1 MASSDKSESFSS
13 SSKSTLNIPNNARN
27 VKIFASGG
35 AGGNGGDD
43 SDNNGGDG
51 KNGREADFSFKS
63 KWDWRT
69 YQLEIWVGK
78 AGDDGEKNATGKG
91 GGDGGSGG
99 ADGGDG
105 GDAAP
110 FPYSGGGGGGGGAS
124 VVKINWPGPAPESDA
139 TIIVAGGGGGGGGA
153 SKGNP
158 GKDGELGGSFDGT
171 SGNFDGDDGSDGST
185 IGSCNGSPNDGG
197 GGGGGGGGSPGGS
210 GGDGGSDD
218 NFCDEKAE
226 GGDGGGSKYSTTYL
240 TKSNEGTNSGD
251 GEVEVEWEEVD
262 PEIEDWY
269 ADPETQDSS
278 LGTPLYSTS
287 LYWSGQ
293 DYDWAGYRI
302 RKLDGNLTNNNY
314 TKITSSPITI
324 NNLPQSNADGTS
336 GAISPRNLQYQLK
349 LCIGGEDGNCVTENL
364 TVKVKNDC
372 THTNSWT
379 TTHGPFEPLTVKT
392 EEIGTLSGVDMNV
405 EVSSPSSG
413 VTFNNSGTGT
423 FSNPKLVPPGSSIYM
438 KMTTKNW
445 NTSLTGITV
454 NDSKGNE
461 NLKTVSVTVG
471 CSPAFDVTF
480 KTKAPTIKEL
490 FNMSGETNKLPHPDI
505 DVVETP
511 DPDEYLFSPD
521 VDINN
526 VDIDV
531 VVRSSNPDIQV
542 KVNNGNW
549 KNVQNLNP
557 KRLW

>member
-1 MASSDKSESFSS
+1 MASSDKSQSFNS

-27 VKIFASGG
+27 VKIFAAG
-35 AGGNGGDD
+35 AEGGNGGDD
-43 SDNNGGDG
+43 SDNDGGDG
-51 KNGREADFSFKS
+51 KKGRKADFSFKNA
-63 KWDWRT
+63 WDWRS

-78 AGDDGEKNATGKG
+78 AGEDGEKNAVGKG

-105 GDAAP
+105 ADAAP

-153 SKGNP
+153 SRGNP
-158 GKDGELGGSFDGT
+158 GKDGDAAGSFNGT
-171 SGNFDGDDGSDGST
+171 SGNFDGDDGSDGSR
-185 IGSCNGSPNDGG
+185 IDQCNGSPNDGG

-210 GGDGGSDD
+210 GGSGGSDD

-240 TKSNEGTNSGD
+240 SKSNEGDNSGD

-262 PEIEDWY
+262 PEIKDWY
-269 ADPETQDSS
+269 ADPAIQDSD

-293 DYDWAGYRI
+293 DYDWAGYKI
-302 RKLDGNLTNNNY
+302 RKLDGVATGNSY
-314 TKITSSPITI
+314 TKITSSPITL
-324 NNLPQSNADGTS
+324 NNLPQSNADGTP
-336 GAISPRNLQYQLK
+336 GAKSPRTLQYRLK
-349 LCIGGEDGNCVTENL
+349 LCIGGENGNCVTDDI

-372 THTNSWT
+372 THTNTWT
-379 TTHGPFEPLTVKT
+379 TTHGPFDPLSTET
-392 EEIGTLSGVDMNV
+392 EEIGTLTGVDMNV

-413 VTFNNSGTGT
+413 VTFNNAGTGT
-423 FSNPKLVPPGSSIYM
+423 FSNPKLVPANATVYM
-438 KMTTKNW
+438 KMKTKNW
-445 NTSLTGITV
+445 NTDLTGKTV
-454 NDSKGNE
+454 NDTKGNE

-480 KTKAPTIKEL
+480 KTKAPTIKEI
-490 FNMSGETNKLPHPDI
+490 FNMSGETGKLPHPDI
-505 DVVETP
+505 DVVDNP

-521 VDINN
+521 VDIND

-531 VVRSSNPDIQV
+531 VIRSSNPDIQV
-542 KVNNGNW
+542 KVNNGSW